1 MRRCNLTVSLFNPFS
16 LSIHSLFSSQ
26 ILSQKMISWSN
37 RLINAFSHG
46 NRKRPLDLLIRLFF
60 AVRSRSRSLWMTGL
74 KGQVSLPLSFSIV
87 FLPQFEQTF
96 LLHFIFTCSTQSIQC
111 SYSSEVCRTSS
122 FLWWLIHL
130 LIPPLLPF
138 PSFLLSFHFCQ
149 SILARP
155 AYFLFPCSFCILPF
169 CPSAS
174 RSLPFSFHPFVHY
187 PLASYP
193 LLICPLHLSH
203 RHFFIP
209 SFILYKQP
217 LTATQ
222 QQSTSLSAS
231 PSLFPLHWF
240 SLSPFCLSFC
250 PSVLSGLRPTLS
262 ILHSTHP
269 VSLRCSILHSHSS
282 PSFLFCLCWLTSFR
296 FVCSVLS
303 VN

>member
-1 MRRCNLTVSLFNPFS
+1 MT
-16 LSIHSLFSSQ
+16 HSSS
-26 ILSQKMISWSN
+26 
-37 RLINAFSHG
+37 H
-46 NRKRPLDLLIRLFF
+46 P
-60 AVRSRSRSLWMTGL
+60 
-74 KGQVSLPLSFSIV
+74 
-87 FLPQFEQTF
+87 
-96 LLHFIFTCSTQSIQC
+96 
-111 SYSSEVCRTSS
+111 SSAA
-122 FLWWLIHL
+122 L
-130 LIPPLLPF
+130 
-138 PSFLLSFHFCQ
+138 SFLLSFHFYQ
-149 SILARP
+149 SILACL

-187 PLASYP
+187 PLASCP

-231 PSLFPLHWF
+231 PSLFSVALIFPLSF
-240 SLSPFCLSFC
+240 LSFFLSVLLSFC

-269 VSLRCSILHSHSS
+269 VSLQCSILHSHSS
-282 PSFLFCLCWLTSFR
+282 PSFLFCLC
-296 FVCSVLS
+296 
-303 VN
+303 

>member
-1 MRRCNLTVSLFNPFS
+1 
-16 LSIHSLFSSQ
+16 
-26 ILSQKMISWSN
+26 
-37 RLINAFSHG
+37 
-46 NRKRPLDLLIRLFF
+46 
-60 AVRSRSRSLWMTGL
+60 MTGL

-96 LLHFIFTCSTQSIQC
+96 LLLLLHFIFTCSTQSIQC
-111 SYSSEVCRTSS
+111 SCSIESLRNLIFLMMTHSSS
-122 FLWWLIHL
+122 H
-130 LIPPLLPF
+130 PPPLPF
-138 PSFLLSFHFCQ
+138 PSFLLPFHSYQ
-149 SILARP
+149 SILVCP

-231 PSLFPLHWF
+231 PSLFPLH
-240 SLSPFCLSFC
+240 
-250 PSVLSGLRPTLS
+250 
-262 ILHSTHP
+262 
-269 VSLRCSILHSHSS
+269 
-282 PSFLFCLCWLTSFR
+282 
-296 FVCSVLS
+296 
-303 VN
+303 